1 MPINQKGIELIK
13 HFEGLRLT
21 GYIDPVGIPTIGYG
35 HTGPE
40 VKVGET
46 ISEAVADQILR
57 TDLEK
62 FAKGVRKRIT
72 VSVSDN
78 AFAALVSFAFNTGL
92 GNFGSSTLRKK
103 LNAGDAKGASKEFP
117 RWVKGTINGK
127 KVTLPGLVR
136 RRKAES
142 KLFDTPDALGATITP
157 AQPVSSEVPK
167 EYFYIVRPGDSFS
180 GIAQKNGLSIEALLH
195 MNPHIADHNFLFSG
209 DMIRFVGEPPLVDEA
224 TDPVDADAGTP
235 TTVMIGAPWYARA
248 KGELGTTEVQGNLH
262 NNSRILDYHRST
274 TLSKKLAGR
283 DETPWC
289 SSFVNWCVEGGGLKG
304 TDSAMARSWLK
315 WGKKLETPQ
324 EGCVV
329 IFARPSAGPKSGHVG
344 FFVKETAQRIRVL
357 GGNQSNQVKE
367 SYFGKDDLLGYRW
380 PKGKPK
386 APTAEPLVEPVV
398 EQAET
403 ASNDNAASSGE
414 ETIYFVQPGD
424 TLQKIAAKVGLT
436 TDQIRAWNPQITN
449 PNKIFPGDSILLVGT
464 DMPVHEEPAIDVSGD
479 TPWFELAKR
488 ELGTTEQS
496 GSARNNPRILEYH
509 ASTTL
514 PGNLARIDETAWCS
528 SFVNWCVSRV
538 GLKGTNSARARSW
551 QDWGGKLTNP
561 VPGCIVVFSRP
572 SGGPQSGHV
581 AFYVSETATQIRV
594 LGGNQSNQVKESNY
608 AKSRLLGYRWPDGM
622 PSAGTGSGGAGGS
635 GGGPVKRK
643 VRPPFLARLKLFRRR
658 ILSRG

>member
-46 ISEAVADQILR
+46 ISEAEADQILR

-62 FAKGVRKRIT
+62 FATGVRNRIAVT
-72 VSVSDN
+72 VSNN

-92 GNFGSSTLRKK
+92 GNFGSSTLLNK
-103 LNAGDAKGASKEFP
+103 LNAGDAKGASKEFL

-136 RRKAES
+136 RRKAERS
-142 KLFDTPDALGATITP
+142 LFDSADGAGATIAA
-157 AQPVSSEVPK
+157 AQPVSSEVL
-167 EYFYIVRPGDSFS
+167 EAYFYIVRPGDSFS
-180 GIAQKNGLSIEALLH
+180 GIAAKNGLSIEALLH
-195 MNPHIADHNFLFSG
+195 MNPHIADHNLLYPG
-209 DMIRFVGEPPLVDEA
+209 DMIRFVGAVPVDEETA
-224 TDPVDADAGTP
+224 RPMDADTP
-235 TTVMIGAPWYARA
+235 EVAMIDAPWYGKA
-248 KGELGTTEVQGNLH
+248 KGELGISEVKGKLH

-274 TLSKKLAGR
+274 TLSKKLAST

-289 SSFVNWCVEGGGLKG
+289 SSFVNWCVEGSGLKG

-315 WGKKLETPQ
+315 WGNKLDTPQ
-324 EGCVV
+324 EGCIVV
-329 IFARPSAGPKSGHVG
+329 FARPSAGPNSGHVA
-344 FFVKETAQRIRVL
+344 FFVKETAERIRVL

-367 SYFGKDDLLGYRW
+367 SYYGKDDLLGYRW

-386 APTAEPLVEPVV
+386 APAAEPVIEPLEGEDSATSVG
-398 EQAET
+398 EGEA
-403 ASNDNAASSGE
+403 GE

-424 TLQKIAAKVGLT
+424 TLQNIASKVGLT

-449 PNKIFPGDSILLVGT
+449 PNRIFPGDSILLVGS
-464 DMPVHEEPAIDVSGD
+464 DIPDPVEPAMDASGD
-479 TPWFELAKR
+479 TPWFDMAKR
-488 ELGTTEQS
+488 ELGTSEQS
-496 GSARNNPRILEYH
+496 GSIRNNPRILEYH

-528 SFVNWCVSRV
+528 SFVNWCISRV

-551 QDWGGKLTNP
+551 EGWGRKLSDP
-561 VPGCIVVFSRP
+561 VPGCITVFSRP
-572 SGGPQSGHV
+572 SAGQQSGHV
-581 AFYVSETATQIRV
+581 AFYVSETATHIKV

-608 AKSRLLGYRWPDGM
+608 PKSRLLSYRWPNDM
-622 PSAGTGSGGAGGS
+622 PRVATEAASGPGGASTPANRG
-635 GGGPVKRK
+635 
-643 VRPPFLARLKLFRRR
+643 VRPPFLSRLKLFRKR
-658 ILSRG
+658 ILSRN

>member
-40 VKVGET
+40 VRVGET
-46 ISEAVADQILR
+46 ISEAKAEQLLRADL
-57 TDLEK
+57 DK
-62 FAKGVRKRIT
+62 FESGVRNRVT
-72 VSVSDN
+72 VTVSDN

-92 GNFGSSTLRKK
+92 GNFGSSTLLKK
-103 LNAGDAKGASKEFP
+103 LNQGDAKGASKEFL

-142 KLFDTPDALGATITP
+142 KLFDTPDSVGATIAP
-157 AQPVSSEVPK
+157 AQPVGGEAP
-167 EYFYIVRPGDSFS
+167 EEFFYIVRPGDSFG
-180 GIAQKNGLSIEALLH
+180 GIAQKNGLSMEALLH
-195 MNPHIADHNFLFSG
+195 MNPHIADHNLLFPG
-209 DMIRFVGEPPLVDEA
+209 DLIRFVGAAPVDDETTASADPDAEPPTA
-224 TDPVDADAGTP
+224 A
-235 TTVMIGAPWYARA
+235 MIEAPWYANA
-248 KGELGTTEVQGNLH
+248 KGELGTSEIKGKLH
-262 NNSRILDYHRST
+262 NNTRILDYHRST
-274 TLSKKLAGR
+274 TLSKKLASK

-289 SSFVNWCVEGGGLKG
+289 SSFVNWCVEGSGLKG

-315 WGKKLETPQ
+315 WGHKLETPQ
-324 EGCVV
+324 EGCIVV
-329 IFARPSAGPKSGHVG
+329 FARPSAGPKSGHVG
-344 FFVKETAQRIRVL
+344 FFVKETAERIRVL

-367 SYFGKDDLLGYRW
+367 SYYGKDDLLGYRW

-386 APTAEPLVEPVV
+386 ALTAGPVI
-398 EQAET
+398 EDQADNT
-403 ASNDNAASSGE
+403 ASGTGQNGAGE

-436 TDQIRAWNPQITN
+436 SDQIRAWNPQIIN
-449 PNKIFPGDSILLVGT
+449 PNRIFPGESILLVGT
-464 DMPVHEEPAIDVSGD
+464 DMPVHEEPSIDVSGD
-479 TPWFELAKR
+479 TPWFKLAKR

-528 SFVNWCVSRV
+528 SFVNWCISRV
-538 GLKGTNSARARSW
+538 GIKGTNSARARSW
-551 QDWGGKLTNP
+551 QEWGRKLSNP

-572 SGGPQSGHV
+572 SAGPKSGHV
-581 AFYVSETATQIRV
+581 AFYVSETATHIRV

-608 AKSRLLGYRWPDGM
+608 AKSRLLGYRWPEEVASA
-622 PSAGTGSGGAGGS
+622 SAGSGSSNA
-635 GGGPVKRK
+635 PVERK

-658 ILSRG
+658 ILSRN